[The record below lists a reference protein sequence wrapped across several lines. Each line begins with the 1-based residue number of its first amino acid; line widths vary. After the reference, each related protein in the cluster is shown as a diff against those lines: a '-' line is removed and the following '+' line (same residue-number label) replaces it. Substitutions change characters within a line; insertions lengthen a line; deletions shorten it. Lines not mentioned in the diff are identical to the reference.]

1 MRTSI
6 KVNFIEKSKGIY
18 CKMNATVGCQSK
30 PIPPA
35 LDDDIIIEK
44 KRHFNVDRDTVDN
57 QSTHIT
63 PTSSVSKSQNT

>member
-1 MRTSI
+1 
-6 KVNFIEKSKGIY
+6 
-18 CKMNATVGCQSK
+18 MNATVGCQSK